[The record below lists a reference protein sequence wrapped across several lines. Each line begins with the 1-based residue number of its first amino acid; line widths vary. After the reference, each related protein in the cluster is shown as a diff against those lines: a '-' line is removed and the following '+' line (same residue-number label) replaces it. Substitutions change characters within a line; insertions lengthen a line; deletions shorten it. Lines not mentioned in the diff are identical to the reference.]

1 MDEHSVESLA
11 EVFRCFICMEK
22 LKDAHLCPH
31 CSKLCCYTCIRRWLT
46 EQRSQC
52 PHCRASL
59 HMHELVNCRW
69 VEEVTQQLDTLQLV
83 GAVKG
88 DASEKEVCKTHKEK
102 LSVYCWNCKQC
113 ICHQCAL
120 WGGTHSEHVF
130 KPLDEIYEQHV
141 TQIKEEFVRLRRR
154 LAELISL
161 VQEVEKSVE
170 SVRVAKDERV
180 HEIRHAVEHM
190 ISRLDAQ
197 LKSKLLT
204 LMAQKNS
211 LSQETEQLETVLKN
225 VEQQLNSSNKSELIV
240 LSNEI
245 LQNMAEIQSKPMTS
259 FVTAAV
265 PADFPSEIVPA
276 YDGSTFVMHNFS
288 VLQQRAD
295 PVYSPALHVCGLTW
309 RLKVY
314 PDGNGVV
321 RGNYLSVFLELSAG
335 LPETSKY
342 EYRVEMIH
350 QGSRD
355 PSKTVVREFA
365 SDFDV
370 GECWG
375 YNRFFRLDLLAS
387 EGYLNTER
395 DTLILGFQVRSP
407 TFFQKCRDQMW
418 CINQLQTAQAQY
430 ITQINDL
437 KERLAIE
444 LSRNQAALAA
454 KADTDLQIPIQ
465 EQPITSNTIA
475 PTSIN
480 VCPLM
485 SNVAASPL
493 LSPTFSISSPIQ
505 PISTFT
511 SISSNEYLISPI
523 RNTSEIPKN
532 ENSIDENINKSL
544 EKSIDSEETVI
555 NNDSQASGTRMKVKC
570 PKESNAH
577 EHDCTLIEQAYH
589 RHNRMVCNHTNA
601 HKCRYKDAVHL
612 DSYDASCEA
621 DSSSS
626 DNEMVSECNSE
637 EAAMGH
643 SSCNNNASA
652 HVEDNSNDENDLD
665 EETVSDDIEF
675 QFTNKIGPRRQ
686 RLHSWNS
693 LSNPNG
699 AQKGLDSS
707 IERNNLFEIP
717 SDDDESVLLRLLEL
731 QHQNPY
737 RNWASNSPGDG
748 QKHIEKQKH
757 GHSCRHSLLLSSLLA
772 NQCVNGAQLDHQ
784 SLSASASPSAEYPTL
799 SKIMSSRK
807 KWDSGNSNCF
817 RLSEIE
823 KPKNDSGCSSNYSD
837 TLTST
842 YLLDQFSLQ
851 PSTSTFT
858 KTFTTAPST
867 TTEKNEDVASKQHQR
882 LKKSDAS
889 ASGDC
894 NRSSNANDTSK
905 SCNLWMP
912 QSHKPLP
919 GPKPSWAVL
928 QGAAKREHP
937 VTSAHSEKMSLLIQ
951 SNLLHSDCEANDDSS
966 ATTSSSSSSNDSVC
980 ENIDVKKPSSK
991 KDG

>member
-83 GAVKG
+83 GVVKG
-88 DASEKEVCKTHKEK
+88 DTSEKEICKTHKEK

-120 WGGTHSEHVF
+120 WGGTHSDHVF
-130 KPLDEIYEQHV
+130 KPLEEIYEQHV

-211 LSQETEQLETVLKN
+211 LSQETEQLETVLKS
-225 VEQQLNSSNKSELIV
+225 VEQQLNTSSKSELIIQ
-240 LSNEI
+240 SNEI
-245 LQNMAEIQSKPMTS
+245 LQNMAEIQSKPMAS

-295 PVYSPALHVCGLTW
+295 PVYSPPLHVCGLTW

-350 QGSRD
+350 QASRD

-454 KADTDLQIPIQ
+454 KNDSDIQIPMP
-465 EQPITSNTIA
+465 EQPSSSTGITTASV
-475 PTSIN
+475 N

-493 LSPTFSISSPIQ
+493 ISPTFSISSPMQ
-505 PISTFT
+505 PISNFT
-511 SISSNEYLISPI
+511 SLSSSEYLISPI
-523 RNTSEIPKN
+523 RSSSETPKN

-544 EKSIDSEETVI
+544 EKSIDSEDTVI
-555 NNDSQASGTRMKVKC
+555 GNDVQTSGTRMKVKC
-570 PKESNAH
+570 TKITNPH
-577 EHDCTLIEQAYH
+577 EHDCTLTEQAY
-589 RHNRMVCNHTNA
+589 RTRNRMICNHPNA
-601 HKCRYKDAVHL
+601 HKCRYKDTVLL

-626 DNEMVSECNSE
+626 DNEIVSECNSE
-637 EAAMGH
+637 ETAL
-643 SSCNNNASA
+643 NNSGCGAGATVNI
-652 HVEDNSNDENDLD
+652 EENSNDENDLD
-665 EETVSDDIEF
+665 EETVSDDLEF
-675 QFTNKIGPRRQ
+675 QLPNKSGPRRQ

-693 LSNPNG
+693 LSNPHG
-699 AQKGLDSS
+699 IQKNLDPTN
-707 IERNNLFEIP
+707 ERNNLFEIP

-731 QHQNPY
+731 QDQNPF
-737 RNWASNSPGDG
+737 RNWASSSSRES
-748 QKHIEKQKH
+748 QKHGEKQKNN
-757 GHSCRHSLLLSSLLA
+757 HSCRHSLLLSSLLA
-772 NQCVNGAQLDHQ
+772 NQCMNGAQSDQQ
-784 SLSASASPSAEYPTL
+784 SLHASSSPSTELPTL
-799 SKIMSSRK
+799 SKIISSRK
-807 KWDSGNSNCF
+807 KWESGNNNCF
-817 RLSEIE
+817 RLSDIE
-823 KPKNDSGCSSNYSD
+823 RPSAEPGCTVNYSD
-837 TLTST
+837 IPSST

-851 PSTSTFT
+851 PSTSN
-858 KTFTTAPST
+858 TFTTAPT
-867 TTEKNEDVASKQHQR
+867 NVNEKNNDTASKQHQR
-882 LKKSDAS
+882 LKKSDA
-889 ASGDC
+889 AV
-894 NRSSNANDTSK
+894 SSDDSRITNSSETTKN
-905 SCNLWMP
+905 CNLWMP

-937 VTSAHSEKMSLLIQ
+937 ITSSHSEKMSLLIQ

-980 ENIDVKKPSSK
+980 EVTNPSVK

>member
-1 MDEHSVESLA
+1 MNMDEHSVESLA

-83 GAVKG
+83 GASK
-88 DASEKEVCKTHKEK
+88 DDNSEKEQCKTHKEK

-120 WGGTHSEHVF
+120 WGGTHSDHVF
-130 KPLDEIYEQHV
+130 KPLDEIYDQHV
-141 TQIKEEFVRLRRR
+141 SQIKEEFVRLRRR
-154 LAELISL
+154 LSELISL

-211 LSQETEQLETVLKN
+211 LSQETEQLETILKS
-225 VEQQLNSSNKSELIV
+225 VEQQLNMSCKSELVSI
-240 LSNEI
+240 SNEI
-245 LQNMAEIQSKPMTS
+245 LQRMAEIQSKPMAS

-265 PADFPSEIVPA
+265 PADFPSEIVPP

-295 PVYSPALHVCGLTW
+295 PVYSPPLNVCGLTW

-355 PSKTVVREFA
+355 PSKTIVREFA

-430 ITQINDL
+430 ISQINDL

-444 LSRNQAALAA
+444 LSRNQAVVGNKTETVPAA
-454 KADTDLQIPIQ
+454 
-465 EQPITSNTIA
+465 EQTCTGNNILPSTLS
-475 PTSIN
+475 

-485 SNVAASPL
+485 GSVASPL
-493 LSPTFSISSPIQ
+493 LSPTQ
-505 PISTFT
+505 VISTSVATSLSNFSSLPSNDGFT
-511 SISSNEYLISPI
+511 TAPMNSLDAA
-523 RNTSEIPKN
+523 KC
-532 ENSIDENINKSL
+532 ENSIDSEITPKTL
-544 EKSIDSEETVI
+544 EKSIDSEDTLL
-555 NNDSQASGTRMKVKC
+555 NNLHAYGTRTKVKC
-570 PKESNAH
+570 PKNNPH
-577 EHDCTLIEQAYH
+577 EHDCAQNELACG
-589 RHNRMVCNHTNA
+589 RHSRSPCTHGNG
-601 HKCRYKDAVHL
+601 HKCSFSDAVLL

-626 DNEMVSECNSE
+626 DNEVISECSE
-637 EAAMGH
+637 H
-643 SSCNNNASA
+643 VLNQPSCNLMSCTTL
-652 HVEDNSNDENDLD
+652 EENSNDENDNED
-665 EETVSDDIEF
+665 ETISDDIDF
-675 QFTNKIGPRRQ
+675 QFSSKMIPRRQ
-686 RLHSWNS
+686 RLHSWNTIGNHS
-693 LSNPNG
+693 RS
-699 AQKGLDSS
+699 
-707 IERNNLFEIP
+707 ERALNNCERSAMPEIP
-717 SDDDESVLLRLLEL
+717 SDDDESALLRLLEL
-731 QHQNPY
+731 QHQNPHH
-737 RNWASNSPGDG
+737 NCSVKSSTDLP
-748 QKHIEKQKH
+748 KHGERQKH

-772 NQCVNGAQLDHQ
+772 TQRLNGQGGDQHTLPT
-784 SLSASASPSAEYPTL
+784 SASSEFPTL
-799 SKIMSSRK
+799 SKIISSRK
-807 KWDSGNSNCF
+807 KWESGIANSCF
-817 RLSEIE
+817 HHSDLS
-823 KPKNDSGCSSNYSD
+823 PQPGTSSDYTDMPS
-837 TLTST
+837 
-842 YLLDQFSLQ
+842 YLLDPYSLNSPSSFAGASGGKKNFDGFSV
-851 PSTSTFT
+851 
-858 KTFTTAPST
+858 K
-867 TTEKNEDVASKQHQR
+867 EHQR
-882 LKKSDAS
+882 LKKSEIGDECSRLVGGAS
-889 ASGDC
+889 EL
-894 NRSSNANDTSK
+894 SK
-905 SCNLWMP
+905 TCSLWLSP
-912 QSHKPLP
+912 SRKPLP

-928 QGAAKREHP
+928 QGRKD
-937 VTSAHSEKMSLLIQ
+937 MSK
-951 SNLLHSDCEANDDSS
+951 
-966 ATTSSSSSSNDSVC
+966 ATTSTEDRNQPQSTEESNTN
-980 ENIDVKKPSSK
+980 ENNENSQCDK
-991 KDG
+991 

>member
-69 VEEVTQQLDTLQLV
+69 AEEVTQQLDTLQLV

-88 DASEKEVCKTHKEK
+88 DTSEKEKCKTHKEK

-120 WGGTHSEHVF
+120 WGGTHSDHIF
-130 KPLDEIYEQHV
+130 KPLDEIYDQHV
-141 TQIKEEFVRLRRR
+141 AQIKEEFVRLRRR
-154 LAELISL
+154 LAELITL

-170 SVRVAKDERV
+170 SVRFAKDERV

-211 LSQETEQLETVLKN
+211 LSQETEQLETVLKL
-225 VEQQLNSSNKSELIV
+225 VETQLNSSCKNELI
-240 LSNEI
+240 SMSSEI
-245 LQNMAEIQSKPMTS
+245 LQNMAEIQRKPMAN

-265 PADFPSEIVPA
+265 PADFPSEIVPP

-288 VLQQRAD
+288 ALQQRAD
-295 PVYSPALHVCGLTW
+295 PVYSPALNVCGLTW

-355 PSKTVVREFA
+355 PSKTIVREFA

-418 CINQLQTAQAQY
+418 YINQLQTAQAQY

-444 LSRNQAALAA
+444 LSRNQATLGN
-454 KADTDLQIPIQ
+454 KTDVGDVQIVMP
-465 EQPITSNTIA
+465 EQPSGIGSNI
-475 PTSIN
+475 PTTMSI
-480 VCPLM
+480 CPLIG
-485 SNVAASPL
+485 NVASPL
-493 LSPTFSISSPIQ
+493 LSPTFNIASPVQSSLSSFSSMPTNENFIA
-505 PISTFT
+505 PSTN
-511 SISSNEYLISPI
+511 SSE
-523 RNTSEIPKN
+523 TPKN
-532 ENSIDENINKSL
+532 ENSIDSDVVNKCM
-544 EKSIDSEETVI
+544 EKSIDSEDI
-555 NNDSQASGTRMKVKC
+555 AQGCSAQASGTRMKVKC
-570 PKESNAH
+570 LKGSNSR
-577 EHDCTLIEQAYH
+577 EHDCTQIEQAY
-589 RHNRMVCNHTNA
+589 RQQNRNVCAHSSA
-601 HKCRYKDAVHL
+601 HKCNYKDVILL

-626 DNEMVSECNSE
+626 DNEIVSECNSE
-637 EAAMGH
+637 EAAASH
-643 SSCNNNASA
+643 STCGNNISA
-652 HVEDNSNDENDLD
+652 RLEENSNDENDME
-665 EETVSDDIEF
+665 EETISDDIEF
-675 QFTNKIGPRRQ
+675 QFNSKHTSRRQ

-693 LSNPNG
+693 LSNHKRNE
-699 AQKGLDSS
+699 KNMSS
-707 IERNNLFEIP
+707 SCERNNLFEMP

-731 QHQNPY
+731 QHQNQY
-737 RNWASNSPGDG
+737 RNWTVGTVNDM
-748 QKHIEKQKH
+748 QKH
-757 GHSCRHSLLLSSLLA
+757 GDKQKNSHSCRHSLLLSSLLA
-772 NQCVNGAQLDHQ
+772 TQRMNGSSNDQQ
-784 SLSASASPSAEYPTL
+784 SLSASASPSSEFPTL
-799 SKIMSSRK
+799 SKIISSRK
-807 KWDSGNSNCF
+807 KWESGMNNTCY
-817 RLSEIE
+817 RVSEIDRGVNE
-823 KPKNDSGCSSNYSD
+823 QEAPESPMS
-837 TLTST
+837 L
-842 YLLDQFSLQ
+842 YLLDDYPFL
-851 PSTSTFT
+851 PSTSNFNGS
-858 KTFTTAPST
+858 FTTAQANVV
-867 TTEKNEDVASKQHQR
+867 EQANDIVSKQHQR
-882 LKKSDAS
+882 LKKSDIS
-889 ASGDC
+889 GSGDH
-894 NRSSNANDTSK
+894 NPLLNLGSAEEVPKT
-905 SCNLWMP
+905 CNLWMSP
-912 QSHKPLP
+912 SHKPLP
-919 GPKPSWAVL
+919 GPKPAWAVL
-928 QGAAKREHP
+928 QNAAKREHP
-937 VTSAHSEKMSLLIQ
+937 VTSASSDNVASLIQ
-951 SNLLHSDCEANDDSS
+951 NNFHASDNNEDSS
-966 ATTSSSSSSNDSVC
+966 TSSSSSSSNDSVC
-980 ENIDVKKPSSK
+980 ENTEIASSGSQK
-991 KDG
+991 